1 MHGSGAGL
9 HALTCDTLQGLAYM
23 HSYNRLHRDIKS
35 DNILIGQGGSV
46 KVCCVLQ
53 CVAGYCRVLQCV
65 AGYCS
70 VLQCVSVCFSVLQCF
85 AQ

>member
-1 MHGSGAGL
+1 MYIYIYRHDSGVGL
-9 HALTCDTLQGLAYM
+9 RALTCNALQGLAYM

-53 CVAGYCRVLQCV
+53 CVAGYCNVLQR
-65 AGYCS
+65 
-70 VLQCVSVCFSVLQCF
+70 VSVCCAVLQCF
-85 AQ
+85 SQ